1 MRNTTPQDRLIDEPP
16 EDIEMEFSEHFVELA
31 QRLKNILIVLG
42 LSSLILGLLPE
53 PWTRGLFTEYS
64 PPMAVTMTKWLQA
77 YHLPPDI
84 RLYTTGF
91 TQVISAYIL
100 VALGMGLI
108 VSWPIIIREVYLFIR
123 PALYKHEVEMIRT
136 YVGLFLILF
145 WGGCAL
151 SFFIIMPLTFVI
163 LVGIIQASEIQ
174 PIFTIDSFI
183 GFLFFGV
190 VGIGLAFTFPIFS
203 TMLVYTGVY
212 DSRDLKARWREAIT
226 GLFIITAFLTP
237 DPTPFTTT
245 IIFIPMAG
253 LYYLAIRM
261 AEHAEGGPEALKSR
275 ESLIK
280 AALLVATDQLSQ
292 TEEQKS

>member
-1 MRNTTPQDRLIDEPP
+1 MSNMSPQDPLLDGPSDE
-16 EDIEMEFSEHFVELA
+16 IEMEFSEHFVELS
-31 QRLKNILIVLG
+31 QRLKNILIALV
-42 LSSLILGLLPE
+42 LSSIILGLLPE

-64 PPMAVTMTKWLQA
+64 PPLAVTMTKWLQA
-77 YHLPPDI
+77 YHLPTGI

-91 TQVISAYIL
+91 TQVISAYIF

-108 VSWPIIIREVYLFIR
+108 ISWPIIIREVYLFIR
-123 PALYKHEVEMIRT
+123 PALYKHEVKMIRT
-136 YVGLFLILF
+136 YVSLFLFLF

-151 SFFIIMPLTFVI
+151 SFLLIMPLTFVI
-163 LVGIIQASEIQ
+163 LVGIIQSGEIQ

-190 VGIGLAFTFPIFS
+190 CGIGLAFTFPIFS

-212 DSRDLKARWREAIT
+212 DSRDLRARWREAIT

-245 IIFIPMAG
+245 IIFAPMAG

-261 AEHAEGGPEALKSR
+261 AEHAEGGPEAIKSR
-275 ESLIK
+275 EALVK
-280 AALLVATDQLSQ
+280 AALLVSTDQLSQ
-292 TEEQKS
+292 IQEK

>member
-1 MRNTTPQDRLIDEPP
+1 MSNTSPQDPLLNGPLDE
-16 EDIEMEFSEHFVELA
+16 IEMEFSEHFVELS
-31 QRLKNILIVLG
+31 QRLRNILIALV
-42 LSSLILGLLPE
+42 LSSIILGLLPE
-53 PWTRGLFTEYS
+53 PWTRGMFTEFS
-64 PPMAVTMTKWLQA
+64 PPLAVTMTKWLQA
-77 YHLPPDI
+77 YHLPLGI
-84 RLYTTGF
+84 RLFTTGF
-91 TQVISAYIL
+91 TQVISAYIY

-108 VSWPIIIREVYLFIR
+108 VSWPIIIREVYLYIR
-123 PALYKHEVEMIRT
+123 PALYQHEVKMIKT
-136 YVGLFLILF
+136 YVGLFLFLF

-151 SFFIIMPLTFVI
+151 SFLIIMPLTFVI
-163 LVGIIQASEIQ
+163 LVGIIQSGAIQ

-212 DSRDLKARWREAIT
+212 DSRDLRTRWREAIT

-245 IIFIPMAG
+245 IIFAPMAG

-261 AEHAEGGPEALKSR
+261 AENAEGGPEVIKSR

-292 TEEQKS
+292 TKE